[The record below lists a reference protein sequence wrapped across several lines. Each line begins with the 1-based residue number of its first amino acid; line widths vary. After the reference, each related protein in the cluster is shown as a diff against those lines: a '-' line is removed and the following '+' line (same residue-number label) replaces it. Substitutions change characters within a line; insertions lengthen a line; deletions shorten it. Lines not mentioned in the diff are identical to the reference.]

1 MTHVVL
7 LLAVSMWKAI
17 RAVSSGSDLV
27 GQPPKQ
33 LCFPER
39 EREIYIYT

>member
-1 MTHVVL
+1 MIQVVL

-17 RAVSSGSDLV
+17 RAVSSGSDFV

-33 LCFPER
+33 LCFRER
-39 EREIYIYT
+39 EREIER